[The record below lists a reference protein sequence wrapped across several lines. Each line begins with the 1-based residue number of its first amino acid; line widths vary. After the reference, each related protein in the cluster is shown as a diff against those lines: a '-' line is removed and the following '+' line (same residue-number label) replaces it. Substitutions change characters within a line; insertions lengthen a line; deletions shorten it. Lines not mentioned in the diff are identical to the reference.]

1 MTKKSCGSIFSSNK
15 IINLSN
21 VWEVNF
27 VFLTKLSSR
36 KKLAIFILAKAFP
49 LVLLLASG
57 IDIWSIDNFKTCLN
71 VRMELPICKEN
82 DFTCSISNPD
92 LF

>member
-1 MTKKSCGSIFSSNK
+1 MTKKSCGSIFTSNK

-49 LVLLLASG
+49 LVFVVSVWDRYL
-57 IDIWSIDNFKTCLN
+57 
-71 VRMELPICKEN
+71 VY
-82 DFTCSISNPD
+82 
-92 LF
+92 